1 LKFGQSLWTI
11 ARGQIQS
18 SDTRS
23 IVRSIFEQCCA
34 TLLITLL
41 DILLIQGIELCVK
54 HWRFFGYFKWF
65 WAFSCRKKLRSDAS
79 SDKFSDSCLI
89 RGRIRTKSLRLGNPI
104 VRTIFLKGQNW
115 YLTSQP
121 MIKGPGFHRVDF
133 MVTTGYMSKPTN
145 FISAHRRA
153 FLEGLLACGGCTMP
167 ISIFHYIA
175 CSHMYPL
182 FQ

>member
-1 LKFGQSLWTI
+1 MKFGQSLWMM

-41 DILLIQGIELCVK
+41 DFLLMQGIELCVK

-65 WAFSCRKKLRSDAS
+65 WGFSCRQKLRSDAS
-79 SDKFSDSCLI
+79 SDKFSDSCLS

-104 VRTIFLKGQNW
+104 VRTIFLKGRNW

-121 MIKGPGFHRVDF
+121 IFKGPRARHR
-133 MVTTGYMSKPTN
+133 MLGYQIAARKLWRVGDGKSTRARTWLECITQKE
-145 FISAHRRA
+145 AQVLAAEEHRN
-153 FLEGLLACGGCTMP
+153 GGHLVE
-167 ISIFHYIA
+167 I
-175 CSHMYPL
+175 
-182 FQ
+182 